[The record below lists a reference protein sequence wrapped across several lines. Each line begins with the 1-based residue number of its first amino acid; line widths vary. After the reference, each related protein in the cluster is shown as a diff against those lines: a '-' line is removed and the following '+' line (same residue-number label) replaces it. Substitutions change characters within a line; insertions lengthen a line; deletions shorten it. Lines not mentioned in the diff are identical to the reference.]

1 MLYNAPMPQ
10 PSELSIISLPAMQEL
25 VRDLGFPAFRA
36 KQILDWRNKGMLDP
50 LTMPNVPKDVRQAVA
65 DALGTP
71 PLSLVK
77 REYSRDGTRKYLF
90 ALREGGHV
98 ETVMIPERKRI
109 TVCISSQVGCVLDC
123 PFCFT
128 GRQKFE
134 KNLTAAEIVA
144 QVWMVTADLLQQPVG
159 HSIAERPTHLVYMG
173 MGEPLANE
181 AGLHGS
187 LGFFLAEDGLHISRR
202 RITVST
208 SGLLP
213 QITRLGEV
221 YPVNLAISLHA
232 ANNSKRDVLVPINK
246 KYPLE
251 ALRHVLDAYP
261 LPEQRYITLEYV
273 MLAGVN
279 DQDEDLQA
287 LVRFVRAKREFV
299 NLIHF
304 NPHPGSE
311 YRATS
316 QDAMDDFATRL
327 IARGLRATVRR
338 SRGDDI
344 MAACGQLNAHMNPNG
359 EHNNA

>member
-1 MLYNAPMPQ
+1 MPQ

-25 VRDLGFPAFRA
+25 VRSLGFPAFRA
-36 KQILDWRNKGMLDP
+36 QQILDWRNKGMLDP
-50 LTMPNVPKDVRQAVA
+50 LTMPNIPKNVRQAVA
-65 DALGTP
+65 DVVGTP
-71 PLSLVK
+71 PLTLVK

-134 KNLTAAEIVA
+134 KNLSAAEIVA
-144 QVWMVTADLLQQPVG
+144 QVWMVTADLLQEPVG
-159 HSIAERPTHLVYMG
+159 HSIADHPTHLVYMG

-181 AGLHGS
+181 EGLHGS
-187 LGFFLAEDGLHISRR
+187 LAFFLAEDGLHISRR

-213 QITRLGEV
+213 QITRLGKIH
-221 YPVNLAISLHA
+221 PVNLAISLHA
-232 ANNSKRDVLVPINK
+232 ANNAKRDVLVPINK
-246 KYPLE
+246 KHPLE
-251 ALRHVLDAYP
+251 ELRHVLDAYP

-279 DQDEDLQA
+279 DQNEDLQA

-311 YRATS
+311 YTATTP
-316 QDAMDDFATRL
+316 DAMDEFATRL
-327 IARGLRATVRR
+327 MARGMRATVRR
-338 SRGDDI
+338 SRGEDI
-344 MAACGQLNAHMNPNG
+344 MAACGQLNAHMNQVHHDG
-359 EHNNA
+359 ENEDA